1 MSQVAEA
8 VEALLAALA
17 PPADPELI
25 GTPERVA
32 TLWQENLLAG
42 YALDPKEVLAD
53 TLADDS
59 RAVVTV
65 TDIPFHCICPHH
77 LVPAIGRVHLAY
89 EPSGV
94 VVGLGA
100 LEKLVFALSRRLV
113 LQERLTR
120 QIVDALM
127 EHLGAQGAACAV
139 EASHLC
145 LILRGREPRE
155 ARVHTR
161 VFAGSLEGRTDVL
174 PGIPTRSGG

>member
-1 MSQVAEA
+1 MSPTAQA
-8 VEALLAALA
+8 VDALLAALA
-17 PPADPELI
+17 PPADPELV

-32 TLWQENLLAG
+32 ALWQENLLAG
-42 YALDPKEVLAD
+42 YALDPKDVLAE
-53 TLADDS
+53 TMADDS
-59 RAVVTV
+59 GAIVTL
-65 TDIPFHCICPHH
+65 TDIPFHCMCPHH
-77 LVPAIGRVHLAY
+77 LVPALGRVHLAY
-89 EPSGV
+89 EPGGV

-127 EHLGAQGAACAV
+127 AHLGARGAACAI

-174 PGIPTRSGG
+174 PGITARSAG